1 MGVAVPQDAGI
12 GRAVLVEQCSC
23 PTGYSGTSCEVCAP
37 GFQKNPSTGRCQGCN
52 CNGHSNDCDPLTGRC
67 RVSTTDT
74 ESSRFDSSQKKPE
87 QDSDL
92 RQDVL

>member
-1 MGVAVPQDAGI
+1 MKILRYCIFSDYRIGNIRMGVAVPQDAGI

-67 RVSTTDT
+67 RVS
-74 ESSRFDSSQKKPE
+74 SPE
-87 QDSDL
+87 N
-92 RQDVL
+92 